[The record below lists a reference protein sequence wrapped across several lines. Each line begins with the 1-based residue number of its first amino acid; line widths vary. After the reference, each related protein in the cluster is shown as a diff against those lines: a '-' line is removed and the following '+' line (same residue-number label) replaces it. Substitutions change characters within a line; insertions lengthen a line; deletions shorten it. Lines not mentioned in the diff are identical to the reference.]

1 MRRKRKTY
9 VKRTMLP
16 WTVAAAVSLLVFLAF
31 GELLVDHPDIVK
43 QERAVMPPV
52 IEIVPN

>member
-1 MRRKRKTY
+1 
-9 VKRTMLP
+9 MLP